1 MDVTLEEGYL
11 SISHPGPGMAPIS
24 CQKQGDV

>member
-11 SISHPGPGMAPIS
+11 NITHAELGMAPIS
-24 CQKQGDV
+24 CQKQADL

>member
-11 SISHPGPGMAPIS
+11 NISHPGLGMAPIS

>member
-11 SISHPGPGMAPIS
+11 NISHPGHRMAPIS
-24 CQKQGDV
+24 CQEQGDV